1 MSERLGY
8 NPHAGDILKHAFI
21 DEISMNAT
29 QLARKIDIK
38 PKRIYDVING
48 TQEVDSDIDLRL
60 CQYFDLSQGYFLR
73 LQECYEEAKK
83 RWKKFDSENSKKT
96 TGTKNVSERLVHSA

>member
-1 MSERLGY
+1 MSERFEY

-48 TQEVDSDIDLRL
+48 TQEMNSDIDLRL
-60 CQYFDLSQGYFLR
+60 CNYFDLSQGYFLR
-73 LQECYEEAKK
+73 LQKK
-83 RWKKFDSENSKKT
+83 HETSKQRWQKFDSDNKNSKKT
-96 TGTKNVSERLVHSA
+96 ADNSAFAI

>member
-48 TQEVDSDIDLRL
+48 TQTVDSDIDLRL

-73 LQECYEEAKK
+73 LQESCEEAKE
-83 RWKKFDSENSKKT
+83 RWKKFDKNSKKT
-96 TGTKNVSERLVHSA
+96 AENTAFAINTI